1 MNGDWNSP
9 SRVHPSSQSLFSS
22 PLLFSP
28 LSSFLSLLFCQ
39 ITYQRSFISTRYVLL
54 LLAENSQNTRGK
66 NNASQNGIGSIL
78 LGDMLTRAAGIFGI
92 GIGGRLQNA
101 KRRVNRIPA
110 LPPPP
115 PPRRRVPKGRT
126 GASLSCRGC
135 TTDVIYIYLSL
146 DRHG

>member
-115 PPRRRVPKGRT
+115 PRRRVPKGRT

-135 TTDVIYIYLSL
+135 TTDVIYLSL